1 MALRVGVDIG
11 GTFTDLAVVDEETGA
26 TTVIKVP
33 STPGDYARAVID
45 ALSSLTT
52 DQNASPEAISF
63 LSHATTVVTNA
74 ILESKGARI
83 ALITTRG
90 FRDVLEIRRQARAKL
105 YDVFQDP
112 PAVLVP
118 RHMRLEVT
126 ERINSSGQVLTPLD
140 SNELSE
146 IVAFL
151 KDHQVQAVA
160 VCLLFS
166 FLNSEHERLIGE
178 VLRRELPDVRVFLSS
193 EVLPE
198 VREYERTSTTAVCAY
213 VAPILESY
221 LNRLREFLVQSA
233 YPPLYLM
240 GSRGGVLTV
249 DEGLRMPAMLVES
262 GPAAGVIAA
271 AALGDLL
278 SLPDVI
284 SFDMGGT
291 TAKASLIENGEVSVT
306 TEYEVGGGGSLRRWL
321 QGTGYPIKVPVVDLS
336 EVSAGGG
343 SIAWVDDGGGLR
355 VGPHSAGAL
364 PGPACYGAGG
374 QEPTVTDADL
384 TLGYLNPHRFLAGK
398 MVLSSEGAAQAIQ
411 RQIGDRLGLGT
422 RDAAQGIVDIV
433 TAGMSDAIRKIS
445 IERGHDTRSFTLVAF
460 GGAGPVHA
468 GRLAQE
474 LGINTVVIPPNPGV
488 FSAVGLVCGNLERDY
503 VRTFYAALVQP
514 VFDQV
519 KSMYKEMEKAAMD
532 MLARSGVNKERWEVR
547 YSMDLRYPYQAYELN
562 IPVDSWEIEDGSI
575 DSIAD
580 RFHQRHLAVYG
591 HNVPEEPVHL
601 VNLRITAVG
610 RLSGTYVVPRVRKT
624 EGSLDGALTG
634 GRDVFFR
641 ETGTN
646 HCPVYE
652 RDRIPVDTHIQGPA
666 IIEEPSST
674 IVIYPGQYAM
684 STEWGTITIRSH
696 TNTPA

>member
-1 MALRVGVDIG
+1 MALRVGADIG

-26 TTVIKVP
+26 TSVIKVP
-33 STPGDYARAVID
+33 STPGDYARAVIE
-45 ALSSLTT
+45 ALSSLTS
-52 DQNASPEAISF
+52 DQGASSDAISF

-74 ILESKGARI
+74 ILESKGART

-105 YDVFQDP
+105 YDVFQAP
-112 PAVLVP
+112 PAMLIQ
-118 RHMRLEVT
+118 RHLRLEVT
-126 ERINSSGQVLTPLD
+126 ERIDSSGRVLTALD
-140 SNELSE
+140 RNELSE

-151 KDHQVQAVA
+151 KGHQVQAVA

-166 FLNSEHERLIGE
+166 FLNPEHERFIGE
-178 VLRRELPDVRVFLSS
+178 VLRRELPDVKVFLSS

-221 LNRLREFLVQSA
+221 LNRLKEFLEQGA

-249 DEGLRMPAMLVES
+249 DEGLRMPAILVES

-278 SLPDVI
+278 SLSEVI

-291 TAKASLIENGEVSVT
+291 TAKASLIEKGEVSVT

-321 QGTGYPIKVPVVDLS
+321 QGTGYPIKVPVIDLS

-355 VGPHSAGAL
+355 VGPHSAGAF

-384 TLGYLNPHRFLAGK
+384 TLGYLNPHRFLGGK
-398 MVLSSEGAAQAIQ
+398 LTLSPDEAAQAIQ
-411 RQIGDRLGLGT
+411 RQIGGRLRLGT

-433 TAGMSDAIRKIS
+433 NAGMADAIRKIS
-445 IERGHDTRSFTLVAF
+445 IERGHDPRSFTLVAF

-474 LGINTVVIPPNPGV
+474 LDINTVVIPANPGV
-488 FSAVGLVCGNLERDY
+488 FSAVGLVCGDLELDY
-503 VRTFYAALVQP
+503 VRTLYAELGQP
-514 VFDQV
+514 VVGQV
-519 KSMYKEMEKAAMD
+519 KNMCREMEGEARD
-532 MLARSGVNKERWEVR
+532 MLARSGVDKERWELR
-547 YSMDLRYPYQAYELN
+547 YSMDLRYAYQAYELT
-562 IPVDSWEIEDGSI
+562 IPVESWEIEDGSVA
-575 DSIAD
+575 SIAD

-591 HNVPEEPVHL
+591 HNVPEESLQL
-601 VNLRITAVG
+601 VNLRVRAVG
-610 RLSGTYVVPRVRKT
+610 RLSGSYVAPRVTKT
-624 EGSLDGALTG
+624 EGSLDGAVTG
-634 GRDVFFR
+634 ARDVFFR
-641 ETGTN
+641 ETGPNRCT
-646 HCPVYE
+646 VFE
-652 RDRIPVDTHIQGPA
+652 RDRIPVDTAIQGPA

-674 IVIYPGQYAM
+674 IVIYPGQYAT

-696 TNTPA
+696 TKPIA